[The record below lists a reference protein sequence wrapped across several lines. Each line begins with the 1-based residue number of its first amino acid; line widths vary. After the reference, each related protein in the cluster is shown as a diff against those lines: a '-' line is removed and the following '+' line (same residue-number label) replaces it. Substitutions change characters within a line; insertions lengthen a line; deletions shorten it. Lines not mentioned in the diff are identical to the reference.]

1 MQHILWDSQSA
12 AQLLDADSPDGV
24 KDLLER
30 IVASSRWMQ
39 RRTEGLQA
47 ASGLTGG
54 RSYPRER
61 VSAEKAFDESHR
73 MLAAVDQFVRSALV
87 TRDELPRVVSNEVL
101 LGFLFQNLLQ
111 NACKYGRVGVPVTV
125 HVSAERVAD
134 GWQFSIQDNGRGVPK
149 DRLNS
154 IFEPYIR
161 GDNVGP
167 DEPGSGI
174 GLSFCH
180 AIVKW
185 HRGRIW
191 IESGTRPG
199 SNFIFTI
206 PDMKVGL

>member
-12 AQLLDADSPDGV
+12 AQLLEADEPEDV
-24 KDLLER
+24 KDLLDR

-54 RSYPRER
+54 RSYNRER

-73 MLAAVDQFVRSALV
+73 MLAAVDQFVRNASV

-111 NACKYGRVGVPVTV
+111 NACKYGRVDVPVEV
-125 HVSAERVAD
+125 HVSAKRAHD
-134 GWQFSIQDNGRGVPK
+134 GWQFCIKDNGRGVPE
-149 DRLNS
+149 DRINS

-161 GDNVGP
+161 GGNVGA

-180 AIVKW
+180 AIVEW
-185 HRGRIW
+185 HRGQIW
-191 IESGTRPG
+191 VETGSMPG
-199 SNFIFTI
+199 SKFIFTI
-206 PDMKVGL
+206 PDLKVGR